1 MKSLEY
7 MLQSATEFIKKLQE
21 EADSPEEVQLVKKY
35 AKKIGMM

>member
-1 MKSLEY
+1 M
-7 MLQSATEFIKKLQE
+7 EFIQRLQE

>member
-1 MKSLEY
+1 MKKI
-7 MLQSATEFIKKLQE
+7 QNKKLQE